1 MSIKRILVALAL
13 FGATAGSAGAAEDI
27 YPIAAGGP
35 GAFTG
40 SVAVTSEYFFRGL
53 SQTDD
58 KPAVQGGLGYTH
70 DFGGVSGSVGLWGSN
85 VNFSDATVEMDWT
98 AGFSGTVY
106 GATWNL
112 GGIYYSYPGSTDAG
126 AALDQNYGEVTGGLG
141 YDFGLFALGASVNYS
156 PDFQAESGSAWYL
169 NGNVKIPL
177 GKYVDLGAAIG
188 RQYIDKN
195 ANFGVPDY
203 TDYKVGLSTLLAGF
217 NLEAAY
223 VDTSLSTIQCGNCG
237 RFVFTVSR
245 TF

>member
-1 MSIKRILVALAL
+1 MSIKKLLVALAL
-13 FGATAGSAGAAEDI
+13 LGASAGSAGAAEDI
-27 YPIAAGGP
+27 LPLSPGGP

-40 SVAVTSEYFFRGL
+40 SLGFTSEYFFRGL

-70 DFGGVSGSVGLWGSN
+70 DFGGISGSVGVWGSN
-85 VNFSDATVEMDWT
+85 VNFGDATVEMDYT
-98 AGFSGTVY
+98 AGLSGTVL

-112 GGIYYSYPGSTDAG
+112 GAIYYSYPGSTDAG
-126 AALDQNYGEVTGGLG
+126 SALDLDFYEGTGGLG

-156 PDFQAESGSAWYL
+156 PDFQAESGDAWYL
-169 NGNVKIPL
+169 NANVKIPL

-195 ANFGVPDY
+195 ANFGVRDY
-203 TDYKVGLSTLLAGF
+203 TDYKVALSTLLAGF
-217 NLEAAY
+217 ALEAAY
-223 VDTSLSTIQCGNCG
+223 VDTSLSDTECSNCG
-237 RFVFTVSR
+237 RFVVTVSR